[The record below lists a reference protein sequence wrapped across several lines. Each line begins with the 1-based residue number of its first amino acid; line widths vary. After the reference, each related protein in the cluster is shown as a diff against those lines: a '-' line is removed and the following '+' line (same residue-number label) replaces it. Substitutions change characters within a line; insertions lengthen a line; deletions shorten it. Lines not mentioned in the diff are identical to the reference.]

1 MRDGDLKMLG
11 LRSNNNEGMA
21 FTVQWKGGNDRKKWE
36 TVSGEEGD
44 NFLRIT
50 IEGRPGTFE
59 AKIDRFYIYKQF
71 RRHGLG
77 SRVMRMLQNK
87 YREYGTKQMK
97 VTNATSEGAIFYKK
111 NGFDVCPV
119 TRDLV
124 CDLNKAY
131 AKAVEL
137 HRLQDQAEQ
146 LFSPRTT
153 PKASPASPASPLPP
167 PPMPPPHPGPASPP
181 SPSLSRAIQKAQEE
195 AAQIF
200 NFAKPTPA
208 VTVGSTFAKPAQ
220 NTKNAKVGPLMGH
233 ETKCKCCSDSAA
245 NSGACKE
252 FDEDLCEN
260 YLISDSEDDNES
272 DSEDESQQPR
282 DGHARRT
289 PSMDSD
295 EARSAQPRAW
305 RAPGSSR
312 NEAGSLQKLQ
322 EEAAQIFGTKPAA
335 AAAVVVDDKN
345 VDSEHETEH
354 ESDDET
360 EHESDDDSDY
370 DPEAFVVP
378 APPSHKRGPKPSKRM
393 LEPGRPAR
401 SVDEMDAI
409 NWKIEVCPNAEG
421 FLQLTEARTGHKY
434 VVPKPRV
441 RKAMQMLNPDDVSSC
456 TSEVENKCNCSRK
469 CHEVLKN
476 KDIAAHRLDLL
487 NAPNEEEL
495 TNRLADIVRRNNREF
510 RLGGK
515 RVCRAYYSQVCD
527 VSETKLKKVLQLAKL
542 DSGATCIT
550 KGPRTVKPTQDM
562 QTVHAKTFWRWF
574 FDNYSQKPNDRVR
587 LFPVN
592 QTYTEIWENFFQEW
606 WNKSKLPIDE
616 KPAQRTWINARQ
628 HEEFNDVQR
637 RPKHFHCRCTTCNT
651 LQERD
656 LVSWK
661 NADERGKHQRDKR
674 LHYAS
679 VKAWR
684 DLEQSL
690 CAQARQDPG
699 GTILLYYDDTEAF
712 GFPHMTNRPFK
723 NMPKS
728 RFYVVPWLLMNKGVG
743 TQEYIYMPK
752 KKWSKG
758 ANRIITQLHAYISSI
773 KSDPTNIQHKAR
785 RLILIGDNYS
795 ENKNNTLLAWMS
807 DLVANK
813 WFDDVECLFGE
824 VGHTHSGDDATHNI
838 HNNPCGN
845 HANADLGQF
854 IFNYR
859 KTFSES
865 TCPRAHILDVVYD
878 WTKYYKPFT
887 NPPLSGFSKTP
898 HDMYTSRG
906 FRATRAVDN
915 TVHLQWKVDPAM
927 DKDWRGKDGNAGLGF
942 YLLKKA
948 TTGFPEL
955 VIPKQELMKK
965 SGLKELLSHGSF
977 LQPYGV
983 HKAARFNRDCAEHG
997 VVPIAREVETSTPTG
1012 QWGPLVLIGSNEN
1025 ALGSVRFIR
1034 RIWWPGEQNEATS
1047 IWSLP
1052 PLTLERATSLQYH
1065 YSGDQALLDNRPLP
1079 YIRQGKVAPQQSGTW
1094 NHPGNIERRKNAP
1107 TLLSMVGGAGG
1118 ENSDEEP
1125 MQPGNWD
1132 KDGSKDVF
1140 VIDFKLCKK
1149 NSYAVM
1155 LCQDKDT
1162 QKTFIEVA
1170 KIMTV
1175 DKDNKTFDGKKLQC
1189 TKDATTAECL
1199 EKNAA
1204 WNEHGKKNTETCEG
1218 SCVIVYLKKLNKGC
1232 KLPQAAINAIKERGV
1247 FEEVGEDEPD
1257 DDNDNDDDDDDDDDD
1272 DEN

>member
-1 MRDGDLKMLG
+1 
-11 LRSNNNEGMA
+11 
-21 FTVQWKGGNDRKKWE
+21 
-36 TVSGEEGD
+36 
-44 NFLRIT
+44 
-50 IEGRPGTFE
+50 
-59 AKIDRFYIYKQF
+59 
-71 RRHGLG
+71 
-77 SRVMRMLQNK
+77 
-87 YREYGTKQMK
+87 
-97 VTNATSEGAIFYKK
+97 
-111 NGFDVCPV
+111 
-119 TRDLV
+119 
-124 CDLNKAY
+124 
-131 AKAVEL
+131 
-137 HRLQDQAEQ
+137 
-146 LFSPRTT
+146 
-153 PKASPASPASPLPP
+153 
-167 PPMPPPHPGPASPP
+167 
-181 SPSLSRAIQKAQEE
+181 
-195 AAQIF
+195 
-200 NFAKPTPA
+200 
-208 VTVGSTFAKPAQ
+208 
-220 NTKNAKVGPLMGH
+220 
-233 ETKCKCCSDSAA
+233 
-245 NSGACKE
+245 
-252 FDEDLCEN
+252 
-260 YLISDSEDDNES
+260 
-272 DSEDESQQPR
+272 
-282 DGHARRT
+282 
-289 PSMDSD
+289 
-295 EARSAQPRAW
+295 
-305 RAPGSSR
+305 
-312 NEAGSLQKLQ
+312 LQ
-322 EEAAQIFGTKPAA
+322 EEAAQIFGTTPAA
-335 AAAVVVDDKN
+335 AAAVEVDGND

-354 ESDDET
+354 ESDDKT

-370 DPEAFVVP
+370 DPETFVVP
-378 APPSHKRGPKPSKRM
+378 ARPSHKRGPKPSKRM
-393 LEPGRPAR
+393 LEPGRPQR
-401 SVDEMDAI
+401 SVDEIDAI
-409 NWKIEVCPNAEG
+409 HWKIEVCPNAEG
-421 FLQLTEARTGHKY
+421 FLQLAEARTGHKY
-434 VVPKPRV
+434 VVPKARV

-469 CHEVLKN
+469 CHEILRN

-487 NAPNEEEL
+487 QAPNEQEL

-527 VSETKLKKVLQLAKL
+527 VGETKLEKILQLAKL
-542 DSGATCIT
+542 ESGATCIA
-550 KGPRTVKPTQDM
+550 KGPRTVKPTQDL
-562 QTVHAKTFWRWF
+562 QTVHARTFWRWL

-592 QTYTEIWENFFQEW
+592 QTYTQIWENFFQEW

-616 KPAQRTWINARQ
+616 KPAQRTWINARH

-656 LVSWK
+656 MVSWR
-661 NADERGKHQRDKR
+661 NAEDRAKHMRDKR

-679 VKAWR
+679 VRAWR
-684 DLEQSL
+684 DLESSL
-690 CAQARQDPG
+690 IAQARQDPA
-699 GTILLYYDDTEAF
+699 GTILLYYDDTECF

-728 RFYVVPWLLMNKGVG
+728 RFYVVPWLLMDKGLG

-773 KSDPTNIQHKAR
+773 KSDQTNIQHKAR
-785 RLILIGDNYS
+785 RLILIGDNFS
-795 ENKNNTLLAWMS
+795 ENKNNALFAWMS

-845 HANADLGQF
+845 HESADLGQF

-878 WTKYYKPFT
+878 WTKYYKPFM
-887 NPPLSGFSKTP
+887 NPALSGFSKTP

-906 FRATRAVDN
+906 FRATRAADN

-927 DKDWRGKDGNAGLGF
+927 DKDWRGKDGYAGLGF

-955 VIPKQELMKK
+955 VTPNRELMKK
-965 SGLKELLSHGSF
+965 SGLKELLQHGSF
-977 LQPYGV
+977 LEPYGV

-997 VVPIAREVETSTPTG
+997 VVPIARELETSTPTG

-1034 RIWWPGEQNEATS
+1034 RIWWPGENNEATS

-1052 PLTLERATSLQYH
+1052 PSTLARATSLEYH
-1065 YSGDQALLDNRPLP
+1065 FSGDQALLDSRPLP
-1079 YIRQGKVAPQQSGTW
+1079 YIRQGKVPPQQSGTW

-1107 TLLSMVGGAGG
+1107 TLLSMSGGAGG
-1118 ENSDEEP
+1118 DNSDEEP
-1125 MQPGNWD
+1125 MQPGDWD

-1140 VIDFKLCKK
+1140 VIDFKLCVK
-1149 NSYAVM
+1149 NSFAVM

-1162 QKTFIEVA
+1162 MKKFIEVA
-1170 KIMTV
+1170 KIIKV
-1175 DKDNKTFDGKKLQC
+1175 DKDNKTFEGRKFRC
-1189 TKDATTAECL
+1189 TKDAATAECL
-1199 EKNAA
+1199 ERNAA
-1204 WNEHGKKNTETCEG
+1204 WNEHSKKTETCEG
-1218 SCVIVYLKKLNKGC
+1218 SCVIVYLKSLNKGG
-1232 KLPQAAINAIKERGV
+1232 KLPIAAINAITERGV

-1257 DDNDNDDDDDDDDDD
+1257 DDNENDDDDDDDDG
-1272 DEN
+1272 N